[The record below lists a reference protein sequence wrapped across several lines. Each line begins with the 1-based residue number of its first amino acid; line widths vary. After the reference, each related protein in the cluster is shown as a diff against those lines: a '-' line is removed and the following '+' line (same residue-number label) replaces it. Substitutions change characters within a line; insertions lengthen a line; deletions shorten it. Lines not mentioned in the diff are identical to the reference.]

1 MRKLTALILA
11 LAMALSIAFPASAY
25 FADWNG
31 SREDVPTVPE
41 SFVEL
46 VTTSVAERM
55 ADEPDEPD
63 ESEELTFEEKVA
75 INHDIEDE
83 RWFDLPECHHMES
96 TVFPC
101 WSPEDGNF
109 YQEECDT
116 CHLILNE
123 WPREEDEE
131 DEEEEECSHTSL
143 VQYQSGSVFTVE
155 CADCGEILN
164 EWTQEL
170 EEVDY
175 SMDDSEE
182 LGACDDDEEVSDNE
196 F

>member
-1 MRKLTALILA
+1 MNKLTALILA
-11 LAMALSIAFPASAY
+11 LAMALSIAFPASA
-25 FADWNG
+25 FCADWNG
-31 SREDVPTVPE
+31 SREDVPTVPQT
-41 SFVEL
+41 FVEL
-46 VTTSVAERM
+46 VTTSAAERM
-55 ADEPDEPD
+55 ADEPD
-63 ESEELTFEEKVA
+63 ESEELTFEEKAA
-75 INHDIEDE
+75 INHDEDDT
-83 RWFDLPECHHMES
+83 RWFDLPECQHLES
-96 TVFPC
+96 TVWPC
-101 WSPEDGNF
+101 WSPDDGDF
-109 YQEECDT
+109 YEEICDV
-116 CHLILNE
+116 CGLVLAE

-182 LGACDDDEEVSDNE
+182 LGACDDDEEVSE
-196 F
+196 E